1 MVILNVSMKLF
12 SVKNKKIIIT
22 GATGVLG
29 KSMAQHLA
37 NEGAHIII
45 VGRSASK
52 IEQLVEEIRSS
63 GGKADA
69 FLADVTSEIHVVQA
83 AGHIQKRYTKIDVL
97 VNLAGGNLPEAVVRP
112 DQTLADLSADAMKKV
127 MDLNYQGTFL
137 PIKHFFPFMLAN
149 GSGNIINISSMA
161 ASRPMTR
168 VAGYAS
174 AKAAI
179 DNLTKWLAVEINH
192 KHGPDYRV
200 NAIAPGFFLTDQ
212 NRNLLTEKDGQLTQ
226 RGHQIIQHTPMGRFG
241 DPDDLLGTLQ
251 WLCSDASKFV
261 NGTIIPVDG
270 GFSAYSGV

>member
-1 MVILNVSMKLF
+1 MKLF

-29 KSMAQHLA
+29 TAMALHLA
-37 NEGAHIII
+37 KEGAQIII
-45 VGRSASK
+45 IGRTASK
-52 IEQLVEEIRSS
+52 VEQLVEEIRSL

-69 FLADVTSEIHVVQA
+69 FLADVTSENHVIQA
-83 AGHIQKRYTKIDVL
+83 AEQIHKRYQKVDIL
-97 VNLAGGNLPEAVVRP
+97 INLAGGNMPNAVVRP
-112 DQTLADLSADAMKKV
+112 DQTIADLSANAMKKV
-127 MDLNYQGTFL
+127 MDLNYQGTFI
-137 PIKHFFPFMLAN
+137 PIKHFLPLMLTN

-179 DNLTKWLAVEINH
+179 DNLTKWLAVELNQ
-192 KHGPDYRV
+192 KYGPDFRV
-200 NAIAPGFFLTDQ
+200 NALAPGFFLTEQ
-212 NRNLLTEKDGQLTQ
+212 NRALLTENDGNLSQ
-226 RGHQIIQHTPMGRFG
+226 RGQQIIDHTPMRRFG
-241 DPDDLLGTLQ
+241 NPEDLLGTLQ

-261 NGTIIPVDG
+261 TGTVVAVDG